1 MSEILDYTE
10 EEKDRLVDIQQ
21 YPERYL
27 AYMNPMTVAKLL
39 QDQKTQTL
47 DLFVAESIKIIEQ
60 KEQEWIEY
68 ENLLDD
74 DIADNPTMQLLR
86 EIRVE
91 LQQTAKRMKGDD
103 VV

>member
-47 DLFVAESIKIIEQ
+47 DLFVAELE
-60 KEQEWIEY
+60 KEFRDWEDMDATLTRIY
-68 ENLLDD
+68 
-74 DIADNPTMQLLR
+74 R
-86 EIRVE
+86 
-91 LQQTAKRMKGDD
+91 TAQRMKGEQSNQAQGVSDEST
-103 VV
+103 